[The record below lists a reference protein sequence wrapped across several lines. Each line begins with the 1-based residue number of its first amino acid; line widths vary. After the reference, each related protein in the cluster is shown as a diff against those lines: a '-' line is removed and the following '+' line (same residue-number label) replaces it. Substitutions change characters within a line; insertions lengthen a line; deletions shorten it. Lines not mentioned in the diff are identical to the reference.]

1 MTNEERLEF
10 VEMLMEIEDD
20 PKKVLVHEYFLAD
33 QWLQYNLQKDC
44 FEYEDHAYLGEDY
57 DDVIDFLQSVLPD
70 ELVIPSKWHIEQK
83 KS

>member
-57 DDVIDFLQSVLPD
+57 DDVIDFLQSVLPI
-70 ELVIPSKWHIEQK
+70 LVMPSKWHIEQK